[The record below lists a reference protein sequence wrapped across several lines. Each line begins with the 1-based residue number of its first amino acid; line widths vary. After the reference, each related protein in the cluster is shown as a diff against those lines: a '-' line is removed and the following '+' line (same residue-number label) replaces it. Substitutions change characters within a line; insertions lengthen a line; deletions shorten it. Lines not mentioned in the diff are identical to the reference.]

1 MSARREER
9 ASDSPLVARITR
21 VRYQG
26 DTRDVTTPDGCWDI
40 VVMKVRGQVSL
51 LQTGVITRPVTL
63 DYGAG
68 DEYLAISF
76 KPGVFQPRLPG
87 PRMLDRGRLLP
98 TEARRLS
105 PGSFWLAREQL
116 EIPTFEN
123 AEGMVDRL
131 ARRELIVRDEIVAGV
146 VDGHPRA
153 ISPRSVQ
160 RHFLQAMGMT
170 AKRLEQIQRA
180 HQAVALLRAGRRVVD
195 VALELGY
202 ADQPHLTRSLKAILG
217 QTPAR
222 ISADGRRR

>member
-9 ASDSPLVARITR
+9 ASDSPLVERITR

-76 KPGVFQPRLPG
+76 KPGVFRPRLPG
-87 PRMLDRGRLLP
+87 QRMIDRGHLLP
-98 TEARRLS
+98 SEVPRLS
-105 PGSFWLAREQL
+105 PGAFWLEQDRL

-123 AEGMVDRL
+123 AEGLVDRL
-131 ARRELIVRDEIVAGV
+131 VRRELIVRDEIVAGV
-146 VDGHPRA
+146 VEGCPRA

-160 RHFLQAMGMT
+160 RHFLQALGLT
-170 AKRLEQIQRA
+170 AKQLEQIQRA
-180 HQAVALLRAGRRVVD
+180 RRAVELLAQDRRPVQVALD
-195 VALELGY
+195 LGY
-202 ADQPHLTRSLKAILG
+202 ADQAHLTRSLKGIMGKTPG
-217 QTPAR
+217 QIAR
-222 ISADGRRR
+222 APRD